1 MRTTILQEHLRK
13 MGKSI
18 RGTALDLGIEPHLFN
33 AYANGKR
40 PNQRNALKVA
50 AGLGVV
56 GSLAWLFVNP
66 ERTLLGKSVER
77 I

>member
-1 MRTTILQEHLRK
+1 MRTTALQEHLRK

-18 RGTALDLGIEPHLFN
+18 RGTALDLGIEPHLLN

-50 AGLGVV
+50 AGLGVDV
-56 GSLAWLFVNP
+56 RALWPNFDELRP
-66 ERTLLGKSVER
+66 Y
-77 I
+77 